1 MKDANKRRTKKMLDF
16 DQKEDIKTEK
26 YITPMEFA
34 EYIRKADVSENS
46 KIYCGRFQ
54 PNGLHE
60 RNCYISKSRWDVQY
74 L

>member
-1 MKDANKRRTKKMLDF
+1 MLDF

-34 EYIRKADVSENS
+34 EHIRKADVSENS

-60 RNCYISKSRWDVQY
+60 RYCYISKSR
-74 L
+74 